1 MALEI
6 RGYRP
11 HDEAEVVE
19 LWLRAGLED
28 SAEAAHASIAEKLG
42 EQPELFFVAVVDG
55 RVAGSAM
62 AGWDGHR
69 GWLHRV
75 AVLPE
80 QKRRGIARALVDVA
94 ERALA
99 AVGCPKVNLQVRAGN
114 TEGEAFWRSVGYRV
128 EERVSMGKRLS
139 RPAPASP
146 SPRAPFADRLIAR
159 VRQLGHPL
167 CAGLDPFAA
176 LVPRPFRAGDMS
188 PAAPATAAA
197 IEAFLVAYLDRVAGR
212 VAIVKPQSA
221 CFEALGPRGIELLAR
236 VIHAARARD
245 LLVLLDAKR
254 GDIGSTAEAYADAYL
269 AEGAPLAV
277 DALTVNPYPGT
288 DTLEPYVARAAKHA
302 RGLFVLAK
310 TSNPG
315 SGELQD
321 RSVDGAPLY
330 EQVARMLAPQ
340 CERLRCPE
348 TGWSSVGIVAGATY
362 PEQSVRLRSL
372 LPRALFLVPGYG
384 AQSGSARDAVRC
396 FVAGPGGRLEGG
408 IVNSSRALLFPAPDA
423 ASARD
428 WERAVDAALERA
440 IAELTA
446 AIRPN

>member
-1 MALEI
+1 MPLEI
-6 RGYRP
+6 RAFRP
-11 HDEAEVVE
+11 QDGVDVAE

-28 SAEAAHASIAEKLG
+28 SAEAARASIRDKLG
-42 EQPELFFVAVVDG
+42 EQPHLFFVAIADG
-55 RVAGSAM
+55 RVVGSAM

-75 AVLPE
+75 AVDPRE
-80 QKRRGIARALVDVA
+80 RRRGVGRRLVEVA

-114 TEGEAFWRSVGYRV
+114 AQGEAFWRAVGYRA

-139 RPAPASP
+139 PPPPATPT
-146 SPRAPFADRLIAR
+146 PRAPFADRLIER
-159 VRQLGHPL
+159 VRKLGHPL
-167 CAGLDPFAA
+167 CAGLDPFAS
-176 LVPRPFRAGDMS
+176 LVPRPFRAGDMA

-197 IEAFLVAYLDRVAGR
+197 IESLLCAYLDRVAGR
-212 VAIVKPQSA
+212 VAIVKPQIA

-236 VIHAARARD
+236 VIEAARARD

-269 AEGAPLAV
+269 ADGAPLAV
-277 DALTVNPYPGT
+277 DAITLNPYLGS
-288 DTLEPYVARAAKHA
+288 DTLEPFVERAARSG

-330 EQVARMLAPQ
+330 ERVVRMLAPQ
-340 CERLRCPE
+340 SERLRCPA
-348 TGWSSVGIVAGATY
+348 TGWSSAGIVAGANY
-362 PEQSVRLRSL
+362 PEQAARLRAL
-372 LPRALFLVPGYG
+372 LPHALFLVPGYG
-384 AQSGSARDAVRC
+384 AQSGSARDAVQS
-396 FVAGPGGRLEGG
+396 FVAGPDGRLEGG
-408 IVNSSRALLFPAPDA
+408 LVNSSRALLFPARDA
-423 ASARD
+423 ATARD
-428 WERAVDAALERA
+428 WERAVDAALDRA
-440 IAELTA
+440 ISELGDAVA
-446 AIRPN
+446 AP